1 MTLVEKKVFWYQNGE
16 KGDIMLTK
24 KTGDKMLK
32 SIFSGWSFLKWLG
45 NGIIM
50 ILTVA
55 LLSFFVNPIF
65 AVGYVIMLLIHE
77 TGHIVAA
84 RAYDAIVRFGGF
96 TPFGAYIE
104 IINKTSIKEN
114 AIIAISG
121 PLCGLL
127 ATILYLFLFYFL
139 KDYTFLWLSFFGA
152 VVSLL
157 NLLPLNPFDGGKVI
171 AGTFKTFPLL
181 FIPFLA
187 YGIYYSMDQMIL
199 LVLFT
204 VMILYIIYDFVS
216 TRRRNRFKDL
226 VQYKKS
232 TRASIFLVYLLVF
245 VLLGAL
251 IFTMVMEYREALLP
265 QIDFSSHISQF
276 QQWLNSILP

>member
-1 MTLVEKKVFWYQNGE
+1 
-16 KGDIMLTK
+16 MLQK
-24 KTGDKMLK
+24 AIGDKMLR
-32 SIFSGWSFLKWLG
+32 SIFSGWSFLKWLL
-45 NGIIM
+45 NGAIM
-50 ILTVA
+50 ILTIFF
-55 LLSFFVNPIF
+55 LSYFVNPIF
-65 AVGYVIMLLIHE
+65 AVGYVAMLLIHE
-77 TGHIVAA
+77 MGHIIAA

-152 VVSLL
+152 VVSAL

-171 AGTFKTFPLL
+171 AGTFKFFPLC
-181 FIPFLA
+181 FIPLLA
-187 YGIYYSMDQMIL
+187 YGIYRMMDQMIL

-204 VMILYIIYDFVS
+204 FLILYIFYDFMT

-232 TRASIFLVYLLVF
+232 TRALIFLVYLLVF

-251 IFTMVMEYREALLP
+251 IVTMVMEYREALLP
-265 QIDFSSHISQF
+265 QIDLSQRFHEF
-276 QQWLNSILP
+276 QQWLSSIIPW

>member
-1 MTLVEKKVFWYQNGE
+1 
-16 KGDIMLTK
+16 MLR
-24 KTGDKMLK
+24 

-45 NGIIM
+45 NGAIM
-50 ILTVA
+50 ILTIA
-55 LLSFFVNPIF
+55 FLSYFINPIF
-65 AVGYVIMLLIHE
+65 AVGYVMMLLIHE
-77 TGHIVAA
+77 CGHIIAA
-84 RAYDAIVRFGGF
+84 HTYNAIVRFGGF

-127 ATILYLFLFYFL
+127 ATILYLLVFYFL

-171 AGTFKTFPLL
+171 AGTFKYFPLF
-181 FIPFLA
+181 FIPLLA
-187 YGIYYSMDQMIL
+187 YGIFRTMDHIVL

-204 VMILYIIYDFVS
+204 FMILYILYDFIT

-232 TRASIFLVYLLVF
+232 TRAVIFLVYLLIF

-265 QIDFSSHISQF
+265 QIDLSQRVSEL
-276 QQWLNSILP
+276 QQWIYSLLP

>member
-1 MTLVEKKVFWYQNGE
+1 
-16 KGDIMLTK
+16 MLTK

-32 SIFSGWSFLKWLG
+32 SIFSGWSFFKWLV

-55 LLSFFVNPIF
+55 LLSFFINPVF
-65 AVGYVIMLLIHE
+65 AIGYVIMLLIHE
-77 TGHIVAA
+77 IGHIVAA
-84 RAYDAIVRFGGF
+84 RAYGAIVRFGGF

-114 AIIAISG
+114 SIIAISG

-127 ATILYLFLFYFL
+127 ATIIYLFLFYFL

-152 VVSLL
+152 IVSLL

-171 AGTFKTFPLL
+171 AGTFKSFPLF

-187 YGIYYSMDQMIL
+187 YGIYCTMDHMIL
-199 LVLFT
+199 LIVFALL
-204 VMILYIIYDFVS
+204 ILYNIYDFVS
-216 TRRRNRFKDL
+216 TKRRNRFKDL

-232 TRASIFLVYLLVF
+232 TRAMIFFVYLLVF

-251 IFTMVMEYREALLP
+251 IFTMVIEYREALIP
-265 QIDFSSHISQF
+265 QIDFSLRISQF
-276 QQWLNSILP
+276 QQWLKSILP

>member
-1 MTLVEKKVFWYQNGE
+1 MFVT
-16 KGDIMLTK
+16 
-24 KTGDKMLK
+24 
-32 SIFSGWSFLKWLG
+32 IF
-45 NGIIM
+45 
-50 ILTVA
+50 

-65 AVGYVIMLLIHE
+65 AVGYVVMLLIHE
-77 TGHIVAA
+77 FGHIIAA
-84 RAYDAIVRFGGF
+84 RTYGAIVRFGGF

-127 ATILYLFLFYFL
+127 ATIIYLFLFYFL

-171 AGTFKTFPLL
+171 AGTFKGFPLC
-181 FIPFLA
+181 FIPVLI
-187 YGIYYSMDQMIL
+187 YGIYRYMDHLIL

-204 VMILYIIYDFVS
+204 FLIIYILYDFVT
-216 TRRRNRFKDL
+216 TRRRNRFKDM
-226 VQYKKS
+226 VQFKTS
-232 TRASIFLVYLLVF
+232 TRILIFLVYLLVF
-245 VLLGAL
+245 VLLAAL
-251 IFTMVMEYREALLP
+251 ILTMVMEYREALLP
-265 QIDFSSHISQF
+265 QIDVSLRVTQF
-276 QQWLNSILP
+276 QQWLNSLLP